1 MNHPWLKDT
10 IQYDPY
16 EEPDYPL
23 PAEGPTDLP
32 KQMVIAIWMIENR
45 YRTPS
50 VDKAVRV
57 YTVAQESR
65 FLPILP
71 NDAKISDYSK
81 HTNDERY

>member
-1 MNHPWLKDT
+1 
-10 IQYDPY
+10 
-16 EEPDYPL
+16 
-23 PAEGPTDLP
+23 
-32 KQMVIAIWMIENR
+32 MVIAIWMIENR

-81 HTNDERY
+81 YTNDERY